1 MITEAL
7 ARALRSQFHPK
18 MLGLALWPMLGALL
32 LWIVLASLFWH
43 AMYAQLM
50 QWTEFA
56 PVAAFLNDYSLS
68 WIPGIL
74 FWLLSLFVMPL
85 LVVTTA
91 IFITSTIAM
100 PIAVEHVA
108 RNDYPGLALGRG
120 GSIWGSVW
128 NGLAALIVYIALWLI
143 TLPLWLVLPF
153 TAIIPLALAGY
164 LNSRIFRY
172 DALAEHATPEEYRQ
186 IIERCG
192 TSLYGLGC
200 VASAMQ
206 LVPLVNLITPVYSG
220 LSFIHFGLAE
230 LERLRAGAV
239 SGTKQTYIPR

>member
-1 MITEAL
+1 MAEAL
-7 ARALRSQFHPK
+7 ARALKSQFEPK
-18 MLGLALWPMLGALL
+18 MLGLALWPMLGSLL

-43 AMYAQLM
+43 AAYAYLM
-50 QWTEFA
+50 QLADFV
-56 PVAAFLNDYSLS
+56 PVANFLNEWSLS
-68 WIPGIL
+68 WVPGAL
-74 FWLLSLFVMPL
+74 FWLLSLLVMPL

-100 PIAVEHVA
+100 PIAVEYIA
-108 RNDYPGLALGRG
+108 RHDYPGLAPGRG
-120 GSIWGSVW
+120 GDAWGSIW
-128 NGLAALIVYIALWLI
+128 NGLVALIVYIALWLI

-164 LNSRIFRY
+164 LNARIFRY

-186 IIERCG
+186 IIDRCG

-206 LVPLVNLITPVYSG
+206 LIPLINLITPVYSG
-220 LSFIHFGLAE
+220 LSFIHFGLME
-230 LERLRAGAV
+230 LEKLRKHA
-239 SGTKQTYIPR
+239 